1 MRHGLVLLTDPPWRE
16 VRPRWAATEAMG
28 FDHAWTYD
36 HLIWGGLPEAPWTG
50 AVPALAAAA
59 GVTDTIGLGTFVAS
73 PVRGRSAANHPGHGS
88 ASEPG

>member
-1 MRHGLVLLTDPPWRE
+1 MRHGLVLLTDLPWRE

-59 GVTDTIGLGTFVAS
+59 G
-73 PVRGRSAANHPGHGS
+73 
-88 ASEPG
+88 